1 MPEDARMAR
10 GTQRRL
16 SHALRHRD
24 FRLLIAAYSLSAVG
38 SWAYNVGL
46 AVYVY
51 ERTHSAA
58 WVGAV
63 TVGRFLPAV
72 LFGPYG
78 GVVAERFERARL
90 MMTLDAVCAL
100 LMTALSIVAA
110 YHGAALLAIGI
121 GGINALVATPYEPAV
136 AAITP
141 QLVPED
147 DLAAANT
154 LTSTVGNLAVIA
166 GPALGA
172 LLLLLAD
179 PVLAFA
185 ANGLSFLW
193 SALVVSRMSARSTP
207 VDVTSGGSAGPVR
220 QVLVGVRAII
230 TSPTATVLAA
240 YSVIASFVY
249 GVDTVLLVVV
259 SERRLGTGANG
270 YSYLLAG
277 LGLGGVLAAGLVKR
291 ISAWPRLGTAIIV
304 AMGVY
309 CLPTLVLLAVR
320 QPVAAFA
327 VEVVRGAGTL
337 VVDVLAMT
345 ALQRSLPQDK
355 LARVFGAFFTF
366 VLMAISLGAL
376 VTPLVLGAAGL
387 GTTLWLAGALVPALC
402 LLGWPSLRR
411 MDEMNVAELAEIAPR
426 VALLQRAALLAESS
440 RSTLERLA
448 KESTMVIIG
457 TDEDAV
463 REGEEADALY
473 IIDTGAMKVRWHAG
487 TGKERELAVLGPG
500 DYFGEVGLI
509 QHIPRT
515 ATVTATSPS
524 RLLRIE
530 GEAFLEALS
539 SGVASPS
546 LLEGAKA
553 RLAST
558 LRFIPGRPDGV
569 PS

>member
-1 MPEDARMAR
+1 MAR

>member
-1 MPEDARMAR
+1 
-10 GTQRRL
+10 
-16 SHALRHRD
+16 LRHRD
-24 FRLLIAAYSLSAVG
+24 FRLLVAAYSLSAVG

-51 ERTHSAA
+51 DRTHSAA

-63 TVGRFLPAV
+63 TVGRFIPSV
-72 LFGPYG
+72 LFGAYG
-78 GVVAERFERARL
+78 GVVAERFERDRL
-90 MMTLDAVCAL
+90 MTALDALCAL
-100 LMTALSIVAA
+100 LMTALALVAA
-110 YHGAALLAIGI
+110 YHGPALLVIGI
-121 GGINALVATPYEPAV
+121 GGINALITTPYEPAV

-166 GPALGA
+166 GPGLGA
-172 LLLLLAD
+172 LLLLVAG
-179 PVLAFA
+179 PASAFA
-185 ANGLSFLW
+185 ANALSFLW
-193 SALVVSRMSARSTP
+193 SALLVSRISARSTP

-220 QVLVGVRAII
+220 QVLVGMRAII

-277 LGLGGVLAAGLVKR
+277 LGLGGALVAGLVKR
-291 ISAWPRLGTAIIV
+291 ISARSRLATAIIV
-304 AMGVY
+304 AMAVY
-309 CLPTLVLLAVR
+309 CLPTLVLLTVR

-345 ALQRSLPQDK
+345 ALQRSLPRDK

-366 VLMAISLGAL
+366 VLLAISLGAV
-376 VTPLVLGAAGL
+376 VTPPVLGAAGL
-387 GTTLWLAGALVPALC
+387 DATLWLAGALVPALC
-402 LLGWPSLRR
+402 LLGWPWLHR
-411 MDEMNVAELAEIAPR
+411 MDEMNLAELAETEPR
-426 VALLQRAALLAESS
+426 VALLQRAAILAESS

-448 KESTMVIIG
+448 KQSTMVSVS

-463 REGEEADALY
+463 REGEGADALY
-473 IIDTGAMKVRWHAG
+473 VIDSGAVKVRWHAG
-487 TGKERELAVLGPG
+487 TAEERELAALGPG

-509 QHIPRT
+509 QHVPRT

-524 RLLRIE
+524 RLLRVP

-558 LRFIPGRPDGV
+558 RYVPERPDGA
-569 PS
+569 PA